1 MPGRIS
7 PSCRPPGARSP
18 PPSDARLHRHALTK
32 VLPYSPEQLFQLVGD
47 VEAYPQ
53 FVPWLT
59 SMRTWNAR
67 QVRPGVTTVDA
78 EAGVGFSFLRERF
91 ATRVLRDADKLRIN
105 VSLLHGPFRA
115 LDNDWRFEP
124 DQHGTR
130 IHFSIDFAFKS
141 RILDALLHA
150 NMDRAVVK
158 LIACFEARAAEIY
171 GKAEAGAAPSRR

>member
-1 MPGRIS
+1 M
-7 PSCRPPGARSP
+7 
-18 PPSDARLHRHALTK
+18 HRHALTK
-32 VLPYSPEQLFQLVGD
+32 VLPYSPQQLFQLVGD

-67 QVRPGVTTVDA
+67 QVRPGVTSIDA

-91 ATRVLRDADKLRIN
+91 ATRVLRDADKLHIQ
-105 VSLLHGPFRA
+105 VSLLHGPFRT
-115 LDNDWRFEP
+115 LRNDWRFEP
-124 DQHGTR
+124 DPAGTK
-130 IHFSIDFAFKS
+130 IHFTIDFAFKS

-158 LIACFEARAAEIY
+158 LIACFETRAAEIY
-171 GKAEAGAAPSRR
+171 GRADVGAPPSSR